1 MIETLPLLT
10 PDGQRGAR
18 TLARC
23 HERLAHRRKRL
34 RSAGKRVN
42 TTYLAVERA
51 LIIAFCVIYMSGVV
65 LIAFQML
72 GAG

>member
-10 PDGQRGAR
+10 PDGQRSAR

-23 HERLAHRRKRL
+23 HERLARRRKRL
-34 RSAGKRVN
+34 PSADKPAR
-42 TTYLAVERA
+42 TTYLVVERA

-65 LIAFQML
+65 VIAFQML

>member
-10 PDGQRGAR
+10 PDYQRGAR

-23 HERLAHRRKRL
+23 HERLARRRKRL
-34 RSAGKRVN
+34 PSAVKRAN
-42 TTYLAVERA
+42 TTFAIVERA

>member
-1 MIETLPLLT
+1 MIETLPRLT
-10 PDGQRGAR
+10 PDRERSAR

-23 HERLAHRRKRL
+23 HKRLARRRKRL
-34 RSAGKRVN
+34 PSADTRAN
-42 TTYLAVERA
+42 ATYLAVERA
-51 LIIAFCVIYMSGVV
+51 LLIAFCVIYMSGVV